1 MNPLNP
7 TLSEAIT
14 YLRDGGAAYERERRA
29 NMRPMCASMRRAVGM
44 AVVCGES
51 EDRRWA
57 RACGSVTEA
66 RERRG
71 ENNG

>member
-1 MNPLNP
+1 MNINAP
-7 TLSEAIT
+7 TLPEAIA
-14 YLRDGGAAYERERRA
+14 YLRDGGNAYERERRA
-29 NMRPMCASMRRAVGM
+29 NARPMSEAMRRAVGM

-57 RACGSVTEA
+57 RACGSVMEA

-71 ENNG
+71 EL